1 MQLLLPTLSTMMA
14 RRETLGIGA
23 PRPYSM
29 ARVKSFTAADE
40 VDRDAVFAWMVAS
53 GMHTKEVGVPEF
65 EMLCSSLRWSFSQFF
80 RNEVARLACTIELRA
95 WVEKHGAARVDQTG
109 GAGFKINTLGSRAA
123 DRTLLLNA
131 GGPENVYALTEGRQ
145 WDTCNYAQV
154 KDANGKVVSEKNDL
168 HWLDLPHKDYA
179 IVVFAQTL
187 EHLQHPLVAMRR
199 IFAHMRPGGYLIANQ
214 PYHNRLHADPWHF
227 SQLSGDAL
235 AALYELAGFEILEYS
250 EWGTTEYLNINYV
263 KSHWPNIDQCPA
275 DGGTFDSQGD
285 SAAAVT
291 NFLLRK
297 PEARSRFRAR
307 SGASIPSATSFDPQI
322 ISGAGHTYA
331 PVPAQVLLDM
341 HAKFR
346 VTQGVASGLLGVGYG
361 RAASLA
367 LGSQAKLLS
376 FARRHKLDSY
386 PTPQVVAAVL
396 FGAWA
401 EKHAADR
408 GGACKLLVLHG
419 CDGVLY
425 YTARHGGAESRASAL
440 TAIQRVAGSGSACPI
455 TEVRHALGA
464 PPQAPAKHADLQ
476 SLLVGEVKYTAVL
489 VQSALEFTLHPALVL
504 RRVWHALAPHGLI
517 FVSHDYL
524 DVPGGAAPY
533 RMRHM
538 TGDGLLTMLTSCG
551 FEVLEYGEWGNVE
564 YEVALIDGRRPT
576 VAEMKLVKSQP
587 RHLVQSYAVARKIA
601 T

>member
-1 MQLLLPTLSTMMA
+1 M
-14 RRETLGIGA
+14 
-23 PRPYSM
+23 
-29 ARVKSFTAADE
+29 
-40 VDRDAVFAWMVAS
+40 
-53 GMHTKEVGVPEF
+53 
-65 EMLCSSLRWSFSQFF
+65 
-80 RNEVARLACTIELRA
+80 
-95 WVEKHGAARVDQTG
+95 
-109 GAGFKINTLGSRAA
+109 
-123 DRTLLLNA
+123 
-131 GGPENVYALTEGRQ
+131 
-145 WDTCNYAQV
+145 

-464 PPQAPAKHADLQ
+464 PPQAPATRGLAE
-476 SLLVGEVKYTAVL
+476 SSRGEGEVHRGARAECAGVHAPPRARPPPSLACVSAARLDLCVARLPRCAWRCGAVPD
-489 VQSALEFTLHPALVL
+489 ATHD
-504 RRVWHALAPHGLI
+504 RRWS
-517 FVSHDYL
+517 SHDAYEL
-524 DVPGGAAPY
+524 RFRSARVRGVGKRGVRGGI
-533 RMRHM
+533 
-538 TGDGLLTMLTSCG
+538 
-551 FEVLEYGEWGNVE
+551 N
-564 YEVALIDGRRPT
+564 
-576 VAEMKLVKSQP
+576 
-587 RHLVQSYAVARKIA
+587 
-601 T
+601 